1 LESGVSIEAV
11 TRASTLYC
19 MKDEG
24 YFGPH
29 SMAWRVHSNPVTL
42 VGGVR
47 ALLIQALHPLAM
59 AGILEHSV
67 VTGDISGRYMR
78 TRDFVLAA
86 IFGDRAT
93 ADEAGARVRAAHR
106 PVAGVDKV
114 TGKSYRATDPELLLW
129 VHCALVDS
137 FLAAQQRFG
146 RRLDGAEADLYVAE
160 MMRMGR
166 LVGLRDEDMPVGR
179 DDLRNTMASY
189 DPMLRRSDGADATW
203 RLLEHPPMPLAGRP
217 VWALVFAA
225 SVSILPPKL
234 LRLYG
239 RSASRIPAS
248 ALSAG
253 VTAGARFARMI
264 GRPSPVFAAARELAR
279 AEGVRL

>member
-1 LESGVSIEAV
+1 
-11 TRASTLYC
+11 

-47 ALLIQALHPLAM
+47 ALLVQALHPLAM

-106 PVAGVDKV
+106 SVAGVDKV
-114 TGKSYRATDPELLLW
+114 TGMSYRATDPELLLW

-137 FLAAQQRFG
+137 FLAAHQRFG
-146 RRLDGAEADLYVAE
+146 KRLQGAQADMYVAE
-160 MMRMGR
+160 MVRMGR
-166 LVGLRDEDMPVGR
+166 LVGLREEDMPVSR
-179 DDLRNTMASY
+179 ADLRTTLAGY
-189 DPMLRRSDGADATW
+189 DAMLRLSDGAQAAW
-203 RLLEHPPMPLAGRP
+203 KLLERPPMPRAARP
-217 VWALVFAA
+217 GWALVFAA
-225 SVSILPPKL
+225 SVSIMPPKL
-234 LRLYG
+234 LRIYG
-239 RSASRIPAS
+239 RRPPRVPAS

-253 VTAGARFARMI
+253 VWAGSRFARMI
-264 GRPSPVFAAARELAR
+264 GRPSPVFAAARDMAR
-279 AEGVRL
+279 SDGVRL

>member
-1 LESGVSIEAV
+1 
-11 TRASTLYC
+11 

-93 ADEAGARVRAAHR
+93 ADEAGAPRRGAR
-106 PVAGVDKV
+106 PPPAG
-114 TGKSYRATDPELLLW
+114 
-129 VHCALVDS
+129 
-137 FLAAQQRFG
+137 
-146 RRLDGAEADLYVAE
+146 GA
-160 MMRMGR
+160 RGPR
-166 LVGLRDEDMPVGR
+166 G
-179 DDLRNTMASY
+179 
-189 DPMLRRSDGADATW
+189 GA
-203 RLLEHPPMPLAGRP
+203 RPPRP
-217 VWALVFAA
+217 
-225 SVSILPPKL
+225 PPPGW
-234 LRLYG
+234 G
-239 RSASRIPAS
+239 RST
-248 ALSAG
+248 AL
-253 VTAGARFARMI
+253 
-264 GRPSPVFAAARELAR
+264 
-279 AEGVRL
+279 

>member
-1 LESGVSIEAV
+1 
-11 TRASTLYC
+11 

-93 ADEAGARVRAAHR
+93 ADEAGAPAPAAPR
-106 PVAGVDKV
+106 PPAG
-114 TGKSYRATDPELLLW
+114 GGRGARGGCRATAPE
-129 VHCALVDS
+129 
-137 FLAAQQRFG
+137 
-146 RRLDGAEADLYVAE
+146 
-160 MMRMGR
+160 
-166 LVGLRDEDMPVGR
+166 P
-179 DDLRNTMASY
+179 
-189 DPMLRRSDGADATW
+189 
-203 RLLEHPPMPLAGRP
+203 
-217 VWALVFAA
+217 
-225 SVSILPPKL
+225 
-234 LRLYG
+234 
-239 RSASRIPAS
+239 
-248 ALSAG
+248 
-253 VTAGARFARMI
+253 
-264 GRPSPVFAAARELAR
+264 
-279 AEGVRL
+279 

>member
-1 LESGVSIEAV
+1 
-11 TRASTLYC
+11 

-93 ADEAGARVRAAHR
+93 ADEAVRPARAGA
-106 PVAGVDKV
+106 PPPPAGV
-114 TGKSYRATDPELLLW
+114 
-129 VHCALVDS
+129 
-137 FLAAQQRFG
+137 QG
-146 RRLDGAEADLYVAE
+146 RRGPA
-160 MMRMGR
+160 
-166 LVGLRDEDMPVGR
+166 
-179 DDLRNTMASY
+179 
-189 DPMLRRSDGADATW
+189 RR
-203 RLLEHPPMPLAGRP
+203 RRRRH
-217 VWALVFAA
+217 
-225 SVSILPPKL
+225 
-234 LRLYG
+234 
-239 RSASRIPAS
+239 
-248 ALSAG
+248 
-253 VTAGARFARMI
+253 
-264 GRPSPVFAAARELAR
+264 
-279 AEGVRL
+279 

>member
-1 LESGVSIEAV
+1 
-11 TRASTLYC
+11 

-93 ADEAGARVRAAHR
+93 ADEAGA
-106 PVAGVDKV
+106 
-114 TGKSYRATDPELLLW
+114 
-129 VHCALVDS
+129 
-137 FLAAQQRFG
+137 
-146 RRLDGAEADLYVAE
+146 
-160 MMRMGR
+160 
-166 LVGLRDEDMPVGR
+166 
-179 DDLRNTMASY
+179 
-189 DPMLRRSDGADATW
+189 
-203 RLLEHPPMPLAGRP
+203 PP
-217 VWALVFAA
+217 
-225 SVSILPPKL
+225 
-234 LRLYG
+234 
-239 RSASRIPAS
+239 
-248 ALSAG
+248 
-253 VTAGARFARMI
+253 
-264 GRPSPVFAAARELAR
+264 AARPPPPPGPR
-279 AEGVRL
+279 RGHRRRR

>member
-1 LESGVSIEAV
+1 
-11 TRASTLYC
+11 

-24 YFGPH
+24 YFGAH

-47 ALLIQALHPLAM
+47 ALLMQALHPLAM

-78 TRDFVLAA
+78 TRDFILAA

-93 ADEAGARVRAAHR
+93 ADAAGARVRAAHR
-106 PVAGVDKV
+106 PVAGVDRV
-114 TGKSYRATDPELLLW
+114 TGLSYRANDPELLLW

-146 RRLDGAEADLYVAE
+146 RRLQLAEADLYVAE

-166 LVGLRDEDMPVGR
+166 LVGLQEEDMPAGVAA
-179 DDLRNTMASY
+179 LRLTLAGY
-189 DPMLRRSDGADATW
+189 DPMLRLSEGARAAW
-203 RLLEHPPMPLAGRP
+203 KLLEHPPMPRAARP
-217 VWALVFAA
+217 GWALVFAA
-225 SVSILPPKL
+225 SVSIMPPKL
-234 LRLYG
+234 LRIY
-239 RSASRIPAS
+239 RRRPPRIPPR
-248 ALSAG
+248 ALDAG
-253 VTAGARFARMI
+253 VWAGSHVARMI

-279 AEGVRL
+279 SEGVEL